1 MHHLRPEAAEA
12 VGTAFILLAGGG
24 AILAGADA
32 VAVVA
37 SFGATVAVLVYALG
51 HVSGAHFNPAITVAF
66 AATGHFP
73 WRRVPGYA
81 LAQLLGA
88 TAGATALL
96 LVADDV
102 TPVAAAIRPG
112 LGWAAALAVEALAT
126 FLLAFAIVAVA
137 TDRRAAQGLAGVA
150 IGLAV
155 SVGSLWAGPLTGAA
169 MNPARALG
177 PAAVAGV
184 WQDAWVHVVG
194 PLAGAVA
201 AMALYQWLRP
211 ASKPTPGEALGAL
224 GPVADAEA
232 S

>member
-1 MHHLRPEAAEA
+1 MQRLRPEAAEA

-32 VAVVA
+32 FAVAA
-37 SFGATVAVLVYALG
+37 TFGATVAVLVYALG
-51 HVSGAHFNPAITVAF
+51 HVCGAHFNPAITVAF

-73 WRRVPGYA
+73 WARVPGYV

-88 TAGATALL
+88 TAGAAALL

-102 TPVAAAIRPG
+102 APVAAALRPG
-112 LGWAAALAVEALAT
+112 LDPFAAVAIEALAT
-126 FLLAFAIVAVA
+126 FLLAFVIVAVA

-155 SVGSLWAGPLTGAA
+155 FVGSLWAGPFTGAA

-177 PAAVAGV
+177 PDAVAGT
-184 WQDAWVHVVG
+184 WQDAWVHLVG
-194 PLAGAVA
+194 PLLGAIA
-201 AMALYQWLRP
+201 AMAFYQWLRP
-211 ASKPTPGEALGAL
+211 ASKPVPGETLGAL
-224 GPVADAEA
+224 GPVADREA
-232 S
+232 A